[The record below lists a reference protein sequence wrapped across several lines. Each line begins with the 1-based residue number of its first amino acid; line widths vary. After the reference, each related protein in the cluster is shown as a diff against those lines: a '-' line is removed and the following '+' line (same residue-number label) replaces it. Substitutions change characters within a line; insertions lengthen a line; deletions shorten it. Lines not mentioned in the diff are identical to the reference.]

1 MINRFNTLF
10 LFLFVSLMAFA
21 QSAGTVA
28 SKDAMLYESSRH
40 LYEKG
45 NTLTIISK
53 DFDDSARENGL
64 KF

>member
-10 LFLFVSLMAFA
+10 LLLFVSLMAFA
-21 QSAGTVA
+21 QSAGTIA

-45 NTLTIISK
+45 VI
-53 DFDDSARENGL
+53 R
-64 KF
+64 